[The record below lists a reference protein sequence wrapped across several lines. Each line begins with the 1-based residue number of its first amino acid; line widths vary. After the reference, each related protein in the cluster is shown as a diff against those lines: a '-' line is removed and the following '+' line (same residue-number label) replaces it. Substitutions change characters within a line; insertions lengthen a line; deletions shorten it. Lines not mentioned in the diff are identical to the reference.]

1 VVASGLQTACGL
13 GANRLGADA
22 RSPLHFFA
30 PHLETPSVYIAA
42 IAIVAT
48 VNRAGLRRP
57 PALICDR
64 RARRAARGRP
74 PGFVPAALFATL
86 IGAALFSR
94 ISTAT

>member
-1 VVASGLQTACGL
+1 MVASGPQTARGL
-13 GANRLGADA
+13 GANRLGDDA

-30 PHLETPSVYIAA
+30 PYLETPSVYIAA

-48 VNRAGLRRP
+48 VNRAALRRP

-64 RARRAARGRP
+64 HARRAA
-74 PGFVPAALFATL
+74 LSATL

-94 ISTAT
+94 ISTAD